1 MTYLNLPNLNNSN
14 LDFNILYKHQLINS
28 ENNLCNFTI
37 ICPSLYN
44 YLIILKQ
51 VINNYSEYWDII
63 KKLTN
68 RLIVKKIVIKRKIT

>member
-14 LDFNILYKHQLINS
+14 LDFNILYKNQVKNS
-28 ENNLCNFTI
+28 ENGETITSTI

-51 VINNYSEYWDII
+51 VINNYSEYWDIV

-68 RLIVKKIVIKRKIT
+68 PY